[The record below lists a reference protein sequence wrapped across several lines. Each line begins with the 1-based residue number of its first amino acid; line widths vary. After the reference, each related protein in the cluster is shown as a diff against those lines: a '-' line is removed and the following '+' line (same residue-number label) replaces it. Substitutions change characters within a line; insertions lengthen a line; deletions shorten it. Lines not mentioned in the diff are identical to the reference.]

1 LLPPTLFALEL
12 AAVAVLD
19 AAVGVVTVE
28 DVEVVEVAA
37 AVAVEDPAVED
48 VAVEDPAVEDV
59 VAGVTVVAAVSAL
72 WVTPT
77 TAATVTPTPATAA
90 PVAAIIARRMRRLPE
105 LFVFMAKTM
114 PPGASGRPHPNVKPT
129 SNKDVCQP

>member
-37 AVAVEDPAVED
+37 A